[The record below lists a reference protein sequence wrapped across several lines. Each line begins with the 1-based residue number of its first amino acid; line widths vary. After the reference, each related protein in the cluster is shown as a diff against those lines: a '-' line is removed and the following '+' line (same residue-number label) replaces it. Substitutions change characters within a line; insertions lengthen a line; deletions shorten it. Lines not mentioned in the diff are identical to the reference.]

1 MLNLQWNQFNKTSL
15 SIMSTQQTESLA
27 ASGGQQVL
35 QDQASPAAA
44 KRALQLQGITLSEF
58 ARQHGFKYR
67 TVSEVIRGVN
77 KGLYGEGHRVAV
89 ALGLKRE
96 P

>member
-1 MLNLQWNQFNKTSL
+1 MNDQRTDG
-15 SIMSTQQTESLA
+15 LA
-27 ASGGQQVL
+27 AEEGRQFL
-35 QDQASPAAA
+35 QHQTSPAAA
-44 KRALQLQGITLSEF
+44 KRALQMQGLTLSEF

-96 P
+96 F

>member
-1 MLNLQWNQFNKTSL
+1 
-15 SIMSTQQTESLA
+15 MSNQQTDGLVAE
-27 ASGGQQVL
+27 GGTRFL

-44 KRALQLQGITLSEF
+44 KRTLQMQGITLSEF

-67 TVSEVIRGVN
+67 TVSEVVRGVN

-89 ALGLKRE
+89 ALGLKRG